1 MITWHNR
8 NRNRSK
14 TRVYPDG
21 KHRNIRKSTVQ
32 SSVKQTR
39 KEESLCTFVYKK
51 VKNVC
56 TVLKIVVRMCA
67 HALIWQALTLCVSSL
82 VLQKI

>member
-8 NRNRSK
+8 NRNRGK
-14 TRVYPDG
+14 TRAYPDG
-21 KHRNIRKSTVQ
+21 KHRNIRKATVQ

-39 KEESLCTFVYKK
+39 KEESLCTFVYRK

-56 TVLKIVVRMCA
+56 TVLKQVVLMSA
-67 HALIWQALTLCVSSL
+67 HALIGQALTLYL
-82 VLQKI
+82 FGKP